1 MGKRSREAEGGDV
14 VVEETKKSKKIK
26 IKNSPN
32 NKTRCKL
39 GAYGCTN
46 NISLIFYVE

>member
-1 MGKRSREAEGGDV
+1 MMAAQSTGTIKYFRILNP
-14 VVEETKKSKKIK
+14 KKIK

-46 NISLIFYVE
+46 NISLIFYIE